1 MSVDVRGPSTVAVA
15 DARLDVVI
23 HQEPSPWRR
32 RAMWAA
38 GVLVAI
44 LIGLQLTGGYPE
56 KWILDVTGW
65 FSDFEKWVISNNDTH
80 WAFVYFINPLKDV
93 IRSVVDGATNLLDRM
108 TWLGVVIG
116 ATVLAGVLAGWRL
129 ALLAVVGFT
138 SLGVLGLWSESME
151 TLALILISVIVA
163 LAIGIPLG
171 IWAGRNPRVER
182 VLRPLLDA
190 MQTIPAYAYLLPLV
204 LFFGIGGASALI
216 GTLLFALPPAVRLT
230 SLGMRGVPE
239 TSLEVAD
246 SFGATSRQRLL
257 KVQLPMAKPSIMLGV
272 NQTIMMA
279 LGMVVIAALVGA
291 EGLGQV
297 VMDALRDLDVGEA
310 FNGGTAIVILAIVLD
325 RVTYAWSRRDRRDLS
340 VQVAG
345 RRISHRT
352 LGFLAVGITA
362 VAVVF
367 CREVLRQQDFP
378 EKWTTSLAAP
388 VNSVV
393 DWVTAHLTGLTE
405 AISNALIRYGLEPLK
420 NLLLDLPW
428 WMIAGS
434 AALIAWRVSRR
445 FGLAVTSFVCMFAIG
460 LMGMW
465 DEAMDTLSQV
475 AVGVVL
481 SVAISIPLGILSA
494 RSDRV
499 QRVLRPILDA
509 MQTMPAF
516 VYLVP
521 VIVLFN
527 IGRVPGVIAAVV
539 YALPP
544 CIRLTDLGIRGVP
557 KEIVEAARSFGAT
570 PNQLLR
576 KVQLPLARPSILL
589 GINQTIMMVLS
600 VVVIA
605 GLIGGGGLGLQVV
618 FGLRHG
624 DIGLGVVAGLS
635 IMLLA
640 IVIDRITQAMGMAPR
655 SMRGPVG
662 TGGLGWWTRVRAIS
676 GKSAGA
682 GAPVPLPEGSM
693 RKGEA

>member
-1 MSVDVRGPSTVAVA
+1 MSVEVRGPSAVAVA

-23 HQEPSPWRR
+23 HRPPSPWRR
-32 RAMWAA
+32 RAIWAGA
-38 GVLVAI
+38 VILSVLV
-44 LIGLQLTGGYPE
+44 GLQLTGGYPE
-56 KWILDVTGW
+56 SWIVDATGW
-65 FSDFEKWVISNNDTH
+65 FASFEKWVIAHNDTN
-80 WAFVYFINPLKDV
+80 WAFVYLINPVKDGLRGAV
-93 IRSVVDGATNLLDRM
+93 EFATNILSRM
-108 TWLGVVIG
+108 TWLGVVT
-116 ATVLAGVLAGWRL
+116 AASVLAGVLAGWRL
-129 ALLAVVGFT
+129 AVLAAVGF
-138 SLGVLGLWSESME
+138 LAMGVLGVWQASME
-151 TLALILISVIVA
+151 TLALVLLSVIVA

-171 IWAGRNPRVER
+171 IWAGRSQRVER
-182 VLRPLLDA
+182 TLRPLLDA

-204 LFFGIGGASALI
+204 LLFGIGAASALI

-230 SLGMRGVPE
+230 SLGMRGVPD

-279 LGMVVIAALVGA
+279 LGMVVIAAVVGA
-291 EGLGQV
+291 EGLGQIV
-297 VMDALRDLDVGEA
+297 IDGLVNLDVGEA
-310 FNGGTAIVILAIVLD
+310 FNGGTAIVIMAIVLD

-340 VQVAG
+340 VQLPG
-345 RRISHRT
+345 RTISHRT
-352 LGFLAVGITA
+352 LGFLAAGATVAAVLVG
-362 VAVVF
+362 
-367 CREVLRQQDFP
+367 REVLRQQDFP
-378 EKWTTSLAAP
+378 ERWTTSLANPA
-388 VNSVV
+388 NSLVG
-393 DWVTAHLTGLTE
+393 WVTAHLGSLTE
-405 AISNALIRYGLEPLK
+405 NVSDALIRFGLEPLK
-420 NLLLDLPW
+420 NLLLDVPW
-428 WMIAGS
+428 WMVAGG
-434 AALIAWRVSRR
+434 AAVIAWRVSRR
-445 FGLAVTSFVCMFAIG
+445 PGLPVTSFLCLFAIG
-460 LMGMW
+460 LLGMW
-465 DEAMDTLSQV
+465 TFAMDTLSQV
-475 AVGVVL
+475 IVGVVL
-481 SVAISIPLGILSA
+481 SVAISIPVGIVSA
-494 RSDRV
+494 RSDGF
-499 QRVLRPILDA
+499 QRILKPVLDA

-521 VIVLFN
+521 VVVLFN

-557 KEIVEAARSFGAT
+557 KETVEAAESYGAT

-655 SMRGPVG
+655 TTRGPVG
-662 TGGLGWWTRVRAIS
+662 TGLGWWTRVRAIS
-676 GKSAGA
+676 GKSNGA
-682 GAPVPLPEGSM
+682 GTSVPLPEGS
-693 RKGEA
+693 RGKGEA